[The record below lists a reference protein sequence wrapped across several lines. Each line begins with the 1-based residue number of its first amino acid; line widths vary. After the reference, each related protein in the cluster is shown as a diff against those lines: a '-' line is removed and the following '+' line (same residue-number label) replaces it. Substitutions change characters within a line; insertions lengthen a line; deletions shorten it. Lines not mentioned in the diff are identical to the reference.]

1 MKISEI
7 ILEWYKKNKRMLP
20 WRETKDPYMIWLSEI
35 ILQQTRVNQ
44 GMDYYLRFVARFP
57 DVHQLAAA
65 DEQEVMKLWQGLG
78 YYSRARN
85 LLAAARQVENEF
97 GGKFPSGYSELL
109 KLKGVGPY
117 TAAAVASI
125 AYNESVAVVDGNVS
139 RVLARL
145 YAVHNPVN
153 VPAGEKQISALAGEL
168 LNRGNPGDHNQAV
181 MEFGALQCVPVAPDC
196 LACPVQQF
204 CEAYGNDLV
213 TALPVKEKKTRIR
226 NRFFTYLIIKE
237 GEHTY
242 INRRTGNDIWREL
255 YEFPLIEHDTA
266 PGEKEILHAASR
278 LTGLGGSRLTIS
290 RLSDPVQH
298 QLTHRR
304 IIARFLHVE
313 TGKDLLQAPD
323 HWKRVRFSEVGDHPL
338 PRLIDRYLELNV
350 ESPD

>member
-7 ILEWYKKNKRMLP
+7 ILEWYKKNKRFLP

-44 GMDYYLRFVARFP
+44 GMEYYLRFVARFP

-65 DEQEVMKLWQGLG
+65 DEQEVIKLWQGLG

-97 GGKFPSGYSELL
+97 GGKFPSGYSDLL

-125 AYNESVAVVDGNVS
+125 AYNAPVAVVDGNVS

-145 YAVHNPVN
+145 YGVQDPVN
-153 VPAGEKQISALAGEL
+153 VPAGGKQVEALAGEL
-168 LNRGNPGDHNQAV
+168 LNRGNPGDHNQAM

-204 CEAYGNDLV
+204 CVAFSNDLV
-213 TALPVKEKKTRIR
+213 TALPVKQKKAKIR
-226 NRFFTYLIIKE
+226 NRYFTYLIIRE
-237 GEHTY
+237 GVHTY
-242 INRRTGNDIWREL
+242 INRRTGNDIWREM
-255 YEFPLIEHDTA
+255 YEFPLIEHDSA
-266 PGEKEILHAASR
+266 PDEAEILHAASL
-278 LTGLGGSRLTIS
+278 LTGLEGERLTIS
-290 RLSDPVQH
+290 GLSDPVRH

-304 IIARFLHVE
+304 IIARFLHLE
-313 TGKDLLQAPD
+313 TGANLLQPPV

-338 PRLIDRYLELNV
+338 PRLIDRYLELNG